1 MGENKRIGGRKSN
14 RVGTESR
21 EQKDKAMHIC
31 PKMGQKP
38 KAQAWAEQNSEQ
50 YTPTLTNT
58 IQRTDKIIIII
69 KKEKKTELKIGIRYG
84 NRRQQ
89 VRDGEEKEG
98 LQVKGKERK
107 KGKVE

>member
-58 IQRTDKIIIII
+58 IQRKEQRTFEKREEVPLKRGFGKREMKRKI
-69 KKEKKTELKIGIRYG
+69 KAWNEKPREILGVI
-84 NRRQQ
+84 
-89 VRDGEEKEG
+89 
-98 LQVKGKERK
+98 
-107 KGKVE
+107 